1 MMKKQRSLAIEAK
14 KEQDLIWEIM
24 QLILAR
30 EKEQHGNSV
39 LQVSQPLEYYIE
51 YLKSQGGKISA
62 KCKVCFPWAQ
72 SFGYVEIGVNIF
84 SLCSLNFN
92 RLILIGDL
100 PFQHEKNFFI
110 YSGCNWRF

>member
-39 LQVSQPLEYYIE
+39 LQVGQPLKYT
-51 YLKSQGGKISA
+51 L
-62 KCKVCFPWAQ
+62 
-72 SFGYVEIGVNIF
+72 NI
-84 SLCSLNFN
+84 
-92 RLILIGDL
+92 
-100 PFQHEKNFFI
+100 
-110 YSGCNWRF
+110 